1 MARKQ
6 SPAART
12 SLYRLV
18 DVADL
23 RASVQAKYLER
34 EEFTAEDVAVGGR
47 DALLVMGAMTT
58 ERVAWA
64 ENLHRLTAQPVT
76 LGNTTA
82 AAALVIRNGEEGAW
96 ALTYGMGFQLLD
108 QAKVDGGFGQRIAIR
123 VADPSEL
130 NSVTRTTLDQRSR
143 TDRLSVPSGD
153 HLRGF
158 GVGDFG
164 ELVTRLVAKAAIPS
178 MTGGSQPLR
187 IRGADALSIPLA
199 RTPDSLVADLDV
211 LEGILDE
218 PAAAELEVLEQ
229 LVAIKHN
236 PELIETLEG
245 ALSQALATPDQAR
258 LGLSWPHERID
269 ENGTPTSFKI
279 MGAGRARAHIHDGT
293 PELGALLDS
302 LPTDKPDERLD
313 RLKRLRVQ
321 LFRDANGEEPIST
334 AIPGLRWLS
343 FETEIDGKRYCLHDA
358 TWYLMDQDYAR
369 RLRERTQAIF
379 EHDPGICLPEWPPG
393 VDEAGYN
400 ALAASALGGTLLDR
414 RFIYTDL
421 HRRGIEVCD
430 ILSPDGALVHVKNL
444 ESSKP
449 ASHLLSQALVSADAL
464 LHDEEARSKFR
475 TVVETAGGD
484 PTSIPNSV
492 KTVVLGVARR
502 GRLVSS
508 EHLFTFTQVTL
519 VRQVAALQSRGVDV
533 LVVPIFRP
541 E

>member
-1 MARKQ
+1 MAKKP

-12 SLYRLV
+12 SLYRIA
-18 DVADL
+18 DVAGL
-23 RASVQAKYLER
+23 RDALQDKYLER
-34 EEFTAEDVAVGGR
+34 DAFTATATTVSGR
-47 DALLVMGAMTT
+47 DALLVMGTMTT
-58 ERVAWA
+58 ELVSWA
-64 ENLHRLTAQPVT
+64 ATLQRLTAQPVG
-76 LGNTTA
+76 LGNKTA
-82 AAALVIRNGEEGAW
+82 AAVLVIRNGEDGAW

-123 VADPSEL
+123 VADPREL
-130 NSVTRTTLDQRSR
+130 HSVTRTTLDQRSR
-143 TDRLSVPSGD
+143 TDRFSIPSGD

-164 ELVTRLVAKAAIPS
+164 ELVTRLVAKAEIPS
-178 MTGGSQPLR
+178 MTGGKQPLR
-187 IRGADALSIPLA
+187 IRGADALSAPLA

-211 LEGILDE
+211 LESILDE

-229 LVAIKHN
+229 LVVIKHK

-279 MGAGRARAHIHDGT
+279 MGAGRAWAHVQDGT
-293 PELGALLDS
+293 PELGFLLDALS
-302 LPTDKPDERLD
+302 TDKPDERLD
-313 RLKRLRVQ
+313 RLKRMRVQ
-321 LFRDANGEEPIST
+321 LFRDADGEEPIST
-334 AIPGLRWLS
+334 AIPGLKWLA
-343 FETEIDGKRYCLHDA
+343 FETEAEGKRYCLHDA

-379 EHDPGICLPEWPPG
+379 DRDPGISLPEWPPG
-393 VDEAGYN
+393 MNEAGYN
-400 ALAASALGGTLLDR
+400 VLAASVLRGTLLDQK
-414 RFIYTDL
+414 FIYTDL

-430 ILSPDGALVHVKNL
+430 ILSPDGTLVHVKNL
-444 ESSKP
+444 ESSAP

-475 TVVETAGGD
+475 TVVETAGGEA
-484 PTSIPNSV
+484 TSIPNPV
-492 KTVVLGVARR
+492 RTVVLGVARR

-533 LVVPIFRP
+533 FVAPILRRA
-541 E
+541 